1 MDIHI
6 KHSIG
11 EHLFTLISS
20 EFCCYIAE
28 CRIVEAN
35 ICVKLNDNTSL
46 DDTKVTTYYIVE
58 YYDGET
64 LCRISRPANR
74 LFDNPQKAS
83 AFLAESNNIQHLPIP
98 TSEE

>member
-28 CRIVEAN
+28 CKIVEVN
-35 ICVKLNDNTSL
+35 ISVKLNDNTSL
-46 DDTKVTTYYIVE
+46 DDVTTCCIVE

-64 LCRISRPANR
+64 LGRISRPANR